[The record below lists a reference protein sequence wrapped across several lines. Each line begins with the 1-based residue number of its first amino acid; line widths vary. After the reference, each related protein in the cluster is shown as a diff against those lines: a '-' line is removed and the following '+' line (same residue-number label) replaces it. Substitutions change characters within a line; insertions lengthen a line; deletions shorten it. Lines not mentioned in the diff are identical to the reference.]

1 MDNIIINP
9 DNYLSKNI
17 NFGYYDNNGIFTKI
31 NNSENT
37 YKVNISYCYK
47 PNIFKPF
54 LFTLGENKF
63 N

>member
-9 DNYLSKNI
+9 DNYLSK
-17 NFGYYDNNGIFTKI
+17 
-31 NNSENT
+31 NT

-54 LFTLGENKF
+54 LFTLGENKIPWLYK
-63 N
+63 